1 MHLTQ
6 EQLPIMLRTITQS
19 DITAETWLLVELN
32 FSHTQTAAEQDL
44 KGTDST
50 GRADKLKEYASRRE
64 MGSEMKET
72 KGGHMSR
79 DRTKGKWM

>member
-1 MHLTQ
+1 M
-6 EQLPIMLRTITQS
+6 
-19 DITAETWLLVELN
+19 ELN
-32 FSHTQTAAEQDL
+32 FSHTQIAAEQDL

-72 KGGHMSR
+72 RGGHVSR
-79 DRTKGKWM
+79 NRTKGRWV